1 MECVTALLWRA
12 SEWLR
17 AARWLSGPGGKDVF
31 WSLSLKF
38 QQYSVFFSSC
48 HSIMN
53 LSLKELLQKH
63 NWLRY
68 HSNQA
73 PSINQS
79 GLFFNYIP
87 LKQMFYIPT
96 VPSFSSTC
104 TANTVKLKKCLQLF
118 GLGCNARLSVHHTG
132 SHWKQPTFHL
142 VELLDISVILYF

>member
-1 MECVTALLWRA
+1 MCDSSSLKSIWVIE
-12 SEWLR
+12 
-17 AARWLSGPGGKDVF
+17 SGTVVKWTWGGGKDVF

-38 QQYSVFFSSC
+38 QQYWVFFSSC

-68 HSNQA
+68 HSNQD

-104 TANTVKLKKCLQLF
+104 TANTVKLKKCCSCLVWDVTPDCQSTTL
-118 GLGCNARLSVHHTG
+118 AHTESSRLSIL
-132 SHWKQPTFHL
+132 WNYL
-142 VELLDISVILYF
+142 VFL

>member
-17 AARWLSGPGGKDVF
+17 AARWLSGLGGGKDVF

-38 QQYSVFFSSC
+38 QQYWVFFSSC

-68 HSNQA
+68 LSNQA

-104 TANTVKLKKCLQLF
+104 TANTVKLKKCCSCLVWDVTPDCQSTTL
-118 GLGCNARLSVHHTG
+118 AHTESSRLSIL
-132 SHWKQPTFHL
+132 WNYL
-142 VELLDISVILYF
+142 VFL